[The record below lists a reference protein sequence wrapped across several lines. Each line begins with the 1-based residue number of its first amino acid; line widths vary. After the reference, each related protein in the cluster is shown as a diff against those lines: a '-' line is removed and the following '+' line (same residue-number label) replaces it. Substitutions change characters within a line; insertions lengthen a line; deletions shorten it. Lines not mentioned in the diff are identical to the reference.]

1 MILVRV
7 HFLDNS
13 SKVFLL
19 NPKTSI
25 KDLLI
30 QCLEKLGVLE
40 PDVIFTYFGIF
51 ESRNGGS
58 VDSCLAMDSVIQ
70 DALNSWAEAE
80 VDKTAK
86 FLFMI
91 RLYLP
96 SIIGLATKDVVLHKE
111 GKGKDDLSF
120 NQYVEVAEVNDENV
134 MHLQFIQAVYNVI
147 TGRYPTTADEALLL
161 GSIHFLMKFGRFRSE
176 THKVGFL
183 GNRIVEFVPIKHLKS
198 NGNLPDWEGKLFN
211 KVQEM
216 TADLVGADGRKKA
229 NAEDSDEENGEGG
242 SIDRD
247 FLFVDGIR
255 KLTPLRKYMEIIYK
269 MVPIFGSSLYRCTQR
284 CSRALPDV
292 INLGIYH
299 EGIQLFDKSKKLLKT
314 FYIEDIYRW
323 GFKPNQ
329 MFYFEISADND
340 LGTGSLEFE
349 TIEGKVISDLMTDY
363 ALAFLKE
370 REREEE
376 RATKFSSKTRQMPQ
390 PPVSSNGKASNSLP
404 PPPKLA
410 TGPLTRGPLAHL
422 YQDKSPQ
429 YRAAVRIQA
438 LFRGFSLR
446 NEWVREDAAILVQSI
461 FRGYRAR
468 VELSKMIEEMITAGE
483 L

>member
-1 MILVRV
+1 
-7 HFLDNS
+7 
-13 SKVFLL
+13 VFLL
-19 NPKTSI
+19 QPKTSI
-25 KDLLI
+25 KDLII
-30 QCLEKLGVLE
+30 QCLEKLGVVE
-40 PDVIFTYFGIF
+40 PEVVFTYFGLF

-58 VDSCLAMDSVIQ
+58 VDGCLAMDSLIQ
-70 DALNSWAEAE
+70 DALNAWAEAGVE
-80 VDKTAK
+80 KTAK

-96 SIIGLATKDVVLHKE
+96 SITGLLTRDVVMRKE
-111 GKGKDDLSF
+111 GRNKDDLTFS
-120 NQYVEVAEVNDENV
+120 QYVELAEINDENV
-134 MHLQFIQAVYNVI
+134 MHLQFIQAVYNII
-147 TGRYPTTADEALLL
+147 TGRYPTTADEAIML
-161 GSIHFLMKFGRFRSE
+161 GAIHFLMKFGKFRSE
-176 THKVGFL
+176 IHKVGFL

-198 NGNLPDWEGKLFN
+198 NGNLPDWEGKLFS
-211 KVQEM
+211 KVQQLTSELVS
-216 TADLVGADGRKKA
+216 ADRNGSTGNSGD
-229 NAEDSDEENGEGG
+229 NSDEEDANNDGG

-247 FLFVDGIR
+247 FLFVDGPR
-255 KLTPLRKYMEIIYK
+255 KLTPLRKYMEHLYK
-269 MVPIFGSSLYRCTQR
+269 MIPLFGSTFFRCTQR

-299 EGIQLFDKSKKLLKT
+299 EGIQLFDKNKKLLKT

-349 TIEGKVISDLMTDY
+349 TMEGKVISDLMTDY

-370 REREEE
+370 REREEV
-376 RATKFSSKTRQMPQ
+376 RASKVSINNKPRQMP
-390 PPVSSNGKASNSLP
+390 PPPAPVNGKAALP
-404 PPPKLA
+404 PPPKA
-410 TGPLTRGPLAHL
+410 VTGPLSRGPLAHL
-422 YQDKSPQ
+422 YHDKPPQ
-429 YRAAVRIQA
+429 YRAAARIQA

-468 VELSKMIEEMITAGE
+468 VQLSKMIEEMITAGE